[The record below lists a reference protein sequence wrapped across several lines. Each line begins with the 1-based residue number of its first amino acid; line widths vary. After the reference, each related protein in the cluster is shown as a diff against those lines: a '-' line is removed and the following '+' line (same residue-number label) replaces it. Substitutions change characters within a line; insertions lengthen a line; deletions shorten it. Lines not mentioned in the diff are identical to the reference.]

1 VDAFVDAFGVK
12 ASTLNLSVLGARM
25 KAAREAIGLS
35 QIEFNEKFGHGSA
48 RTYQKNEAGSNEAG
62 IVLAESFA
70 RAGINVNWLM
80 TGEGEMFLD
89 QGAPAGG
96 DQGAAVY
103 NREKGI
109 AQSQAQYQT
118 TPEPVISRIDGPLLR
133 LCWGACSAV
142 HGEPFSAAN
151 QFQQLEHAVDFYNQL
166 LRAAAP
172 GGQTSLEEFARLDI
186 GDLASQLRIY
196 LKMGRAKPFHP
207 HPGR

>member
-1 VDAFVDAFGVK
+1 MHSIGSQLKVWRSSVFLSQDEAAARLGLSPSTYQNYERDVRRPNAAGFDAFTK
-12 ASTLNLSVLGARM
+12 
-25 KAAREAIGLS
+25 
-35 QIEFNEKFGHGSA
+35 
-48 RTYQKNEAGSNEAG
+48 
-62 IVLAESFA
+62 
-70 RAGINVNWLM
+70 AGINAQWLLS
-80 TGEGEMFLD
+80 GEGDMLLP
-89 QGAPAGG
+89 GAPAGG

-133 LCWGACSAV
+133 LCWGACAAV

-151 QFQQLEHAVDFYNQL
+151 QFHQLEHAVDFYNQL

-196 LKMGRAKPFHP
+196 LKMGRAKPFLP

>member
-1 VDAFVDAFGVK
+1 MDAFAVK
-12 ASTLNLSVLGARM
+12 ASTLNLGVLGARM

-80 TGEGEMFLD
+80 TGEGEMLLD

-96 DQGAAVY
+96 DQAAAVY

-109 AQSQAQYQT
+109 AQSQAQYQA
-118 TPEPVISRIDGPLLR
+118 TPEPAISRIDGPLLR
-133 LCWGACSAV
+133 LCWGACAAV
-142 HGEPFSAAN
+142 HGEPFAAAN
-151 QFQQLEHAVDFYNQL
+151 QFLQLEYAVDLYNQL

-172 GGQTSLEEFARLDI
+172 GGSANLEELTRLDI
-186 GDLASQLRIY
+186 GDLAQQLRIFI
-196 LKMGRAKPFHP
+196 KMGRAREFS
-207 HPGR
+207 PGSSR